1 MPSCRLTDSH
11 LPYSSCALCPELSM
25 SGPEALPM
33 SRRGNCLVLT
43 GIALL
48 IVTLA
53 SAQPAWSRGGGHGGG
68 HSSFSS
74 GGSHSYSAPHVSTPS
89 VGGAVHV
96 HGYTRKDGTYVAPYT
111 RSAPHEQATT
121 TVPNTSTPSRSSATT
136 VPSRESR
143 ASAASHAAPGVMR
156 DDRGRIKRGEE
167 ARAAFERS
175 HPCPS
180 TGKSSG
186 GCPGY
191 VVDHIVALKR
201 GGADAPSNMEWQTIE
216 AAKAKDK
223 WE

>member
-53 SAQPAWSRGGGHGGG
+53 SAQPAWSRGGGHGGS

-89 VGGAVHV
+89 AGGSVKV

-111 RSAPHEQATT
+111 RSAPHEQTT
-121 TVPNTSTPSRSSATT
+121 TTLPTTGTPSRSSAN
-136 VPSRESR
+136 V
-143 ASAASHAAPGVMR
+143 ASHESHASIASTAPGVVR
-156 DDRGRIKRGEE
+156 DSHGRIKRSEE

-175 HPCPS
+175 HPCPA
-180 TGKSSG
+180 TGRSSG
-186 GCPGY
+186 ACPGY

-216 AAKAKDK
+216 AAKAKDR